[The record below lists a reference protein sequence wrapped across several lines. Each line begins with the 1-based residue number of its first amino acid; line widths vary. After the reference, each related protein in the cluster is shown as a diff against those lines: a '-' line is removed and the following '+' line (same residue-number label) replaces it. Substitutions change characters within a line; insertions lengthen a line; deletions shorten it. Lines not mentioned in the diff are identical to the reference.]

1 MAVKISI
8 WINLKVTEKLKISIK
23 VKHPHPNQKQ
33 FVELLRADSLEISI
47 YIKLKAT
54 LDMST
59 YINLNVTVTQ

>member
-1 MAVKISI
+1 MS
-8 WINLKVTEKLKISIK
+8 EKLKISIK
-23 VKHPHPNQKQ
+23 VKHRHPNQKQ